1 MSYYAREP
9 YDDPTFDLDR
19 HMAAARRYDRRQR
32 PLPADR
38 PAETAGGSPRLTDE
52 TPGPALDLFGRLAR

>member
-19 HMAAARRYDRRQR
+19 HMAAARRYERRPC

-38 PAETAGGSPRLTDE
+38 PTETAGGSDLTTE